1 MKRIYISG
9 PMTGLPE
16 LNYPAFNAVAELLR
30 AEGFEVENPA
40 ENPEPE
46 CRSWTGYMRL
56 ALVQIS
62 RCEGLVLLPG
72 WPDSKGARLELHI
85 AQELGLRVAQHT
97 DSTSVADLR
106 WTQP

>member
-9 PMTGLPE
+9 PMSGLPE

-46 CRSWTGYMRL
+46 CRTWAGYMRL
-56 ALVQIS
+56 ALVQLS
-62 RCEGLVLLPG
+62 RCEALLLLPG
-72 WPDSKGARLELHI
+72 WFDSKGARLELYI
-85 AQELGLRVAQHT
+85 ARQLGLQVAHHT
-97 DSTSVADLR
+97 DSTSVANLQ
-106 WTQP
+106 WTTS